1 MIDLIYVGGT
11 VAFFALM
18 LAYVRVCA
26 AMGRGAES
34 PERES

>member
-1 MIDLIYVGGT
+1 MTDLIYVGGT

-18 LAYVRVCA
+18 LAYVRVCE
-26 AMGRGAES
+26 AMGRGTES